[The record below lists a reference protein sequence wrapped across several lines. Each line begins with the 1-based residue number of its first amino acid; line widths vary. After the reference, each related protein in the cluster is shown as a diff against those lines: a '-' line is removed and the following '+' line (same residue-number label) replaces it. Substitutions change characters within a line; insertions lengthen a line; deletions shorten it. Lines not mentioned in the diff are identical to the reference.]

1 MNRRK
6 FVSRLFKTS
15 VVTGAATVL
24 PSSLKSTPPSLRTTF
39 SEPEEA
45 ARDEAYWEQVR
56 DAYNINPEY
65 IYLNN
70 GGSSPTAQA
79 TFDDENH
86 QRNIARNA
94 PSFYL
99 WRGQSRQR
107 EVVRRSLG
115 QYLGCDHE
123 ELAMLRST
131 TEALVTVI
139 QGLDLPAGSE
149 IITTI
154 QDYPTML
161 HTLHL
166 YAKRRGWI
174 IKELTLPMP
183 LGAQQEVIDQITGAF
198 TQDTRFLLLSDILYR
213 TGERLP
219 IREICTIAREQD
231 ILVGIDGAHTV
242 GHFAMNPQEMG
253 CHFFASSLHKWLS
266 APLGTGVLWVEKGQI
281 LPLWPMYGAV
291 EGEENNIRKFEHIG
305 TRSLASDLA
314 IRSAI
319 DFDLQIGAPR
329 KLARLQYLTRHW
341 WNQLKEI
348 DGIESRTNMDSPDRY
363 GAIASFTCP
372 HKESM
377 YLDDWLNSSRNIII
391 SRISFQDEILYR
403 VSPHVYT
410 LPRDLD
416 RLVEGVKAYLA

>member
-1 MNRRK
+1 MNRRN
-6 FVSRLFKTS
+6 FVSRLLKTS

-24 PSSLKSTPPSLRTTF
+24 PGSLKASMPALPTTF

-45 ARDEAYWEQVR
+45 AKDEAFWEQIK
-56 DAYNINPEY
+56 DAYHVNPG
-65 IYLNN
+65 ILYLNN
-70 GGSSPTAQA
+70 GGSSATAQV
-79 TFDDENH
+79 TFDDENYH
-86 QRNIARNA
+86 RNMAKNA
-94 PSFYL
+94 PSYYL
-99 WRGQSRQR
+99 WRSQSRQR
-107 EVVRRSLG
+107 EVVRRTLG

-123 ELAMLRST
+123 EIAMLRST

-139 QGLDLPAGSE
+139 QGLDLPSGSE

-166 YAKRRGWI
+166 YAHRRGWKI
-174 IKELTLPMP
+174 TELELPMP
-183 LGAQQEVIDQITGAF
+183 LGTQEEVINQVTGAF
-198 TQDTRFLLLSDILYR
+198 TKDTRFLLLSDILFR

-219 IREICTIAREQD
+219 IREICEAARQHN
-231 ILVGIDGAHTV
+231 ILTAVDGAHTV
-242 GHFAMNPQEMG
+242 GHFPVVPEELG

-266 APLGTGVLWVEKGQI
+266 APIGTGILWVDKDQI
-281 LPLWPMYGAV
+281 LPLWPMYGAL
-291 EGEENNIRKFEHIG
+291 EGEENDIRKFEHIG

-314 IRSAI
+314 IGSAI
-319 DFDLQIGAPR
+319 DFDLQIGAER

-348 DGIESRTNMDSPDRY
+348 DGIESRTNMDSPQRY

-372 HKESM
+372 KKGSRF
-377 YLDDWLNSSRNIII
+377 LDDWLNTNRNIII
-391 SRISFQDEILYR
+391 SRITFQDEVLFR
-403 VSPHVYT
+403 VSPHVYV

-416 RLVEGVKAYLA
+416 KLVEGVKAYLS

>member
-6 FVSRLFKTS
+6 FVSQLLKTS
-15 VVTGAATVL
+15 VITGAASAL
-24 PSSLKSTPPSLRTTF
+24 PVSSHSYSPVSTF
-39 SEPEEA
+39 SNPEEA
-45 ARDEAYWEQVR
+45 AKDESYWEQVR
-56 DAYNINPEY
+56 DAYQVNPEY

-99 WRGQSRQR
+99 WRTQSRQR
-107 EVVRRSLG
+107 EVVRKTLG

-139 QGLDLPAGSE
+139 QGLDLPPGSE
-149 IITTI
+149 IITTV
-154 QDYPTML
+154 QDYPTMV

-174 IKELTLPMP
+174 IKELVLPMP
-183 LGAQQEVIDQITGAF
+183 LGTQQEVVDQITGAF
-198 TQDTRFLLLSDILYR
+198 TDNTRFLLLSDILYR

-219 IREICTIAREQD
+219 IPEICRIARERN
-231 ILVGIDGAHTV
+231 ILIAVDGAHTV
-242 GHFAMNPQEMG
+242 GQFSVNFQELG

-266 APLGTGVLWVEKGQI
+266 APLGTGVLWVEKEQI
-281 LPLWPMYGAV
+281 SALWPMYGAV
-291 EGEENNIRKFEHIG
+291 EGQESDIRKFEHIG

-319 DFDLQIGAPR
+319 DFDLQIGASR
-329 KLARLQYLTRHW
+329 KLARLQYLTNHW
-341 WNQLKEI
+341 WTQLKEVK
-348 DGIESRTNMDSPDRY
+348 GIESRTNMDRIDGY
-363 GAIASFTCP
+363 GAIASFFCP
-372 HKESM
+372 KKGSQ
-377 YLDDWLNSSRNIII
+377 YLDDWLNVNRNILIT
-391 SRISFQDEILYR
+391 RISFQDEIFYR
-403 VSPHVYT
+403 VSPHVYI

>member
-6 FVSRLFKTS
+6 FVSHLLKTS
-15 VVTGAATVL
+15 VVTGAVTTFPSTARSATTSF
-24 PSSLKSTPPSLRTTF
+24 PSTF

-45 ARDEAYWEQVR
+45 AKDEAFWEQIK
-56 DAYNINPEY
+56 DAYQVNPGLL
-65 IYLNN
+65 YLNN
-70 GGSSPTAQA
+70 GGSSATAQA
-79 TFDDENH
+79 TFDDENYH
-86 QRNIARNA
+86 RNVAKNA
-94 PSFYL
+94 PSYYL
-99 WRGQSRQR
+99 WRSQSRQR

-123 ELAMLRST
+123 EIAMLRST

-149 IITTI
+149 IVTTI
-154 QDYPTML
+154 QDYPTIL

-166 YAKRRGWI
+166 YAARRGW
-174 IKELTLPMP
+174 KVTELELPMP
-183 LGAQQEVIDQITGAF
+183 LGTQQEVIDQVTGAF
-198 TQDTRFLLLSDILYR
+198 TKDTRFLLLSDILFR

-219 IREICTIAREQD
+219 IREICEAARQQN
-231 ILVGIDGAHTV
+231 ILTAVDGAHTV
-242 GHFAMNPQEMG
+242 GHFPVIPQELG

-266 APLGTGVLWVEKGQI
+266 APLGTGVLWVEKEQV

-314 IRSAI
+314 IGSAI
-319 DFDLQIGAPR
+319 DFDLQIGAAR

-348 DGIESRTNMDSPDRY
+348 DGIESRTNMDSPQRY

-372 HKESM
+372 KKGARF
-377 YLDDWLNSSRNIII
+377 LDDWLNINRNIII
-391 SRISFQDEILYR
+391 SRITFQDEVLFR
-403 VSPHVYT
+403 VSPHVYV

-416 RLVEGVKAYLA
+416 RLVEGVKAYLG

>member
-6 FVSRLFKTS
+6 FVSNLLKTS
-15 VVTGAATVL
+15 VVTGAATAF
-24 PSSLKSTPPSLRTTF
+24 PSTARSTIPSFPSTF

-45 ARDEAYWEQVR
+45 AKDEAFWEQIK
-56 DAYNINPEY
+56 DAYHVNPGY
-65 IYLNN
+65 LYLNN
-70 GGSSPTAQA
+70 GGSSATAQA
-79 TFDDENH
+79 TFDDENYH
-86 QRNIARNA
+86 RNVAKNA
-94 PSFYL
+94 PSYYL
-99 WRGQSRQR
+99 WRSQSRQR
-107 EVVRRSLG
+107 EVVRRALG

-123 ELAMLRST
+123 EIAMLRST

-139 QGLDLPAGSE
+139 QGLDLPRGSE

-166 YAKRRGWI
+166 YAQRRGWKI
-174 IKELTLPMP
+174 TELELPMP
-183 LGAQQEVIDQITGAF
+183 LGTQQEVIDQVTGAF
-198 TQDTRFLLLSDILYR
+198 TRDTRFLLLSDILFR

-219 IREICTIAREQD
+219 IREICEAAREQN
-231 ILVGIDGAHTV
+231 ILTAVDGAHTV
-242 GHFAMNPQEMG
+242 GHFPVIPRELG

-266 APLGTGVLWVEKGQI
+266 APLGTGVLWLEKEQI

-291 EGEENNIRKFEHIG
+291 EGEENDIRKFEHIG

-314 IRSAI
+314 VGSAI
-319 DFDLQIGAPR
+319 DFDLQIGAAR

-341 WNQLKEI
+341 WNQLQEI
-348 DGIESRTNMDSPDRY
+348 DGIESRTNMDAPHRY

-372 HKESM
+372 KKGSQF
-377 YLDDWLNSSRNIII
+377 LDQWLIANRNIII
-391 SRISFQDEILYR
+391 SRITFQDEVFFR
-403 VSPHVYT
+403 VSPHVYV

-416 RLVEGVKAYLA
+416 RLVEGVKAYLS

>member
-6 FVSRLFKTS
+6 FVSQVLKTS
-15 VVTGAATVL
+15 LITGAATAL
-24 PSSLKSTPPSLRTTF
+24 PSPAKSISPALRATF

-56 DAYNINPEY
+56 DAYSISPAF

-99 WRGQSRQR
+99 WRSQSRQR

-115 QYLGCDHE
+115 SYLGCDHE
-123 ELAMLRST
+123 EIAMLRST

-149 IITTI
+149 IITTV
-154 QDYPTML
+154 QDYPTIV

-166 YAKRRGWI
+166 YAKRRGWK
-174 IKELTLPMP
+174 IKELALPMP
-183 LGAQQEVIDQITGAF
+183 LGPQEEVIEQITSAF

-219 IREICTIAREQD
+219 LREICAVARQKD
-231 ILVGIDGAHTV
+231 ILIAVDGAHTV
-242 GHFAMNPQEMG
+242 GQFVVKPQELG

-266 APLGTGVLWVEKGQI
+266 APLGTGIMWVEKEQI
-281 LPLWPMYGAV
+281 PSLWPMYGAV

-329 KLARLQYLTRHW
+329 KLARLQFLTRHW
-341 WNQLKEI
+341 WNQLKNIE
-348 DGIESRTNMDSPDRY
+348 GIESRTNMNSSDRY
-363 GAIASFTCP
+363 GAIASFSCP
-372 HKESM
+372 NKKSM
-377 YLDDWLNSSRNIII
+377 YLDDWLNSHRNIIV

>member
-1 MNRRK
+1 MKRRK
-6 FVSRLFKTS
+6 FVSQLLKTS
-15 VVTGAATVL
+15 VITGAVTAF
-24 PSSLKSTPPSLRTTF
+24 PSTAKSGSPPFPTTF

-45 ARDEAYWEQVR
+45 AKDEAYWEQVR
-56 DAYNINPEY
+56 DGYNVNPEY

-79 TFDDENH
+79 AFDDENH
-86 QRNIARNA
+86 QRNIAKNA

-99 WRGQSRQR
+99 WRSQSRQR

-115 QYLGCDHE
+115 QYLDCDHE

-139 QGLDLPAGSE
+139 QGLDLPPGSE
-149 IITTI
+149 ILTTI

-166 YAKRRGWI
+166 YARRRGW
-174 IKELTLPMP
+174 KVTELVLPMP
-183 LGAQQEVIDQITGAF
+183 LGTREEVVDQITGAF
-198 TQDTRFLLLSDILYR
+198 TEDTRFLLLSDILFR

-219 IREICTIAREQD
+219 IREICEAARQKEILIA
-231 ILVGIDGAHTV
+231 IDGAHTV
-242 GHFAMNPQEMG
+242 GHFAVTPQDLG

-266 APLGTGVLWVEKGQI
+266 APLGTGILWVAKEQI
-281 LPLWPMYGAV
+281 PSLWPMYGAV
-291 EGEENNIRKFEHIG
+291 EGEEENIRKFEHIG

-319 DFDLQIGAPR
+319 DFDLQIGAAR

-341 WNQLKEI
+341 WKQLSEVE
-348 DGIESRTNMDSPDRY
+348 GIESRTNMDSSDRY

-372 HKESM
+372 KKGSQF
-377 YLDDWLNSSRNIII
+377 LDEWLIVKRNIII
-391 SRISFQDEILYR
+391 SRISFQNEVLYR

-416 RLVEGVKAYLA
+416 RLVEGVKSYLA